1 MFSLASIKFL
11 EYVNNFFFIFPM
23 YVKTMS
29 CDCIHFRFSINKKK
43 TPHILYTLK
52 SGLLSIGSLFQNRI
66 IWKYFPHR
74 VLCYICLAMVAIL
87 DIWSIRFGTLSY
99 LAEMFCKDQ
108 TRTGNDMTRSG
119 TLSYLAEMFCKD
131 QTRTGNEMTRSG
143 TLSYLAEIFCKDQ
156 IVEQGMGWLD
166 LVLLLDLKFPGRQTS
181 QIHWSYGII

>member
-1 MFSLASIKFL
+1 MWIIFFSFSPCMLKLCFAIAYISDFL
-11 EYVNNFFFIFPM
+11 L
-23 YVKTMS
+23 T
-29 CDCIHFRFSINKKK
+29 KKK

-108 TRTGNDMTRSG
+108 TRTGNVLTRSCI
-119 TLSYLAEMFCKD
+119 LFYLAD
-131 QTRTGNEMTRSG
+131 
-143 TLSYLAEIFCKDQ
+143 IFCKDQ

>member
-1 MFSLASIKFL
+1 
-11 EYVNNFFFIFPM
+11 
-23 YVKTMS
+23 MS

-156 IVEQGMGWLD
+156 TVEQGMRWLDLVPYLTWLRYSVKIRLEQGMGWLD
-166 LVLLLDLKFPGRQTS
+166 LVPYLTWLRCSVKIRL
-181 QIHWSYGII
+181 